1 MKHSIRTFLLINL
14 LISVI
19 SFGSLTVITHCFFD
33 SKKINQ
39 YGDQQLISSAS
50 LAEVLLSKR
59 ERISSNTSKPITLTC
74 SDLKNQCD
82 KINLH
87 VWDKNGQLIVSLPD
101 NSKQPFT
108 KIADFSDQK
117 IDNINWRVF
126 VTTNDV
132 TGLTVAVAERYNNR
146 HILQKEIIIYTT
158 TIILFCLFILAI
170 LIWFIVGNALK
181 SIQKITN
188 SLKHR
193 APASLT
199 KLKTETVPREV
210 QPLVDELN
218 ILFQKLQEAF
228 VREERFSSDAAHELR
243 TPLAALRAHV
253 HVALNATSKEERDR
267 SLHKIIT
274 GIDRSTH
281 VINQLLILARTTKI
295 KSLVS
300 KLEPVS
306 LNKEAQTVIAD
317 LVPIAQKKNIEI
329 ELIDKSKKQKIIGD
343 PITINV
349 LIRNLIDNA
358 IRYIDHDH
366 GLISVIIELTRKQ
379 VILKVIDNGP
389 GIPKDLREAVFERFF
404 RIADNNIQGS
414 GLGLNIVKQ
423 VLQQHNA
430 EIKLNAA
437 KTGHGLEVAVFFK
450 KPTEKE
456 LKIITQE
463 MKSNKPKSR

>member
-14 LISVI
+14 LISVF
-19 SFGSLTVITHCFFD
+19 SFTSLTVITHYFFD

-39 YGDQQLISSAS
+39 YSDQQLTLSAS
-50 LAEVLLSKR
+50 LAKTLLSQHKQH
-59 ERISSNTSKPITLTC
+59 SSDTSKPTTLTC
-74 SDLKNQCD
+74 SDLANQCG
-82 KINLH
+82 KVNLQ
-87 VWDKNGQLIVSLPD
+87 VWDKNGQLIVSLP
-101 NSKQPFT
+101 NNLKQPFA
-108 KIADFSDQK
+108 KIANFSDQK

-126 VTTNDV
+126 VTTNDS
-132 TGLTVAVAERYNNR
+132 TGLTVAVAERYNKR
-146 HILQKEIIIYTT
+146 HVLKKEIILYTT
-158 TIILFCLFILAI
+158 TIILFCLFLLAI

-181 SIQKITN
+181 SIQTITN
-188 SLKHR
+188 SLKYR

-199 KLKTETVPREV
+199 KLKTETAPKEV
-210 QPLVDELN
+210 QPLVEELN

-253 HVALNATSKEERDR
+253 HVALNATSKEECDR

-295 KSLVS
+295 KSLIS

-306 LNKEAQTVIAD
+306 LNKEAQIVIAD

-329 ELIDKSKKQKIIGD
+329 ELIDKSKKQKIMGD

-358 IRYIDHDH
+358 IRYIDHNH
-366 GLISVIIELTRKQ
+366 GLISVIIESAPKH

-430 EIKLNAA
+430 NIKLNVP
-437 KTGHGLEVAVFFK
+437 KSGHGLEVVVSFK

-456 LKIITQE
+456 LARQV
-463 MKSNKPKSR
+463 